1 MQGCSFL
8 FHSASWVSTVGKVDC
23 VIPASGVLHTFCL
36 LKDSMVEW
44 EAVGIHW
51 GKCKLPKH
59 YQRSRRGR
67 QGSVSV
73 EYKIWGVGWQEW
85 LPRSQ
90 KKVMPSSSNKC
101 VTKAK
106 LEDISSPTSEKH
118 EIRVCYAFAS
128 FAFFDFKSGSWF
140 SGGDSLFC
148 FCSSLQ
154 NTNARKW
161 NHGMRGWIHYE
172 KWGLHGSSTSL
183 LCDAP
188 WTQGYGR
195 ALVFSSVKSSLTVAW
210 TNVLLALAQWGWDKQ

>member
-1 MQGCSFL
+1 MQSGTGMNIP
-8 FHSASWVSTVGKVDC
+8 ASWVSTVGKVDC

-59 YQRSRRGR
+59 CQRSRRGR

-140 SGGDSLFC
+140 SGGTPCFASVAPCRIQMLGSETMACGAESIMRNEDCMVVQLPFCVMHLELRAMGEPSYSPLLNPALLSLEQMFC
-148 FCSSLQ
+148 
-154 NTNARKW
+154 
-161 NHGMRGWIHYE
+161 
-172 KWGLHGSSTSL
+172 
-183 LCDAP
+183 
-188 WTQGYGR
+188 
-195 ALVFSSVKSSLTVAW
+195 
-210 TNVLLALAQWGWDKQ
+210 